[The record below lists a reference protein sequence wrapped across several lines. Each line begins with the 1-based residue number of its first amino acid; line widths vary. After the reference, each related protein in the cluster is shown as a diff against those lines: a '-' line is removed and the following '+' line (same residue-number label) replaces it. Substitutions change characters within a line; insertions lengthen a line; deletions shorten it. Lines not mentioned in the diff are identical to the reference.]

1 MGRVL
6 QTVKSTADDLKR
18 GGMIVVLGYMM
29 YVAWDS
35 MERDRYLTAYQGA
48 GEIPILWSPA
58 FLTVALLC
66 ALAAFLAHKGIVRTL
81 YLKPLCIAVP
91 IIGSVSSIVLCLQ
104 RLAGETPNPCLIAT
118 FGLSI
123 AWFILVWAE
132 RFGAIGGWRTFSIV
146 LVADAV
152 SAVVQYVCVQA
163 MGSAALLVTTALL
176 PVLAAVLLHF
186 APYRESARELKG
198 KSPTFAWTWVLAVAV
213 AAFGVMY
220 FMLRSVLYTHSYTFI
235 NAAIVPAGSL
245 CALAVLFCLAV
256 FLPHGDRF
264 ANLFIP
270 GAIAIAT
277 LMFVFAMVLTPFLH
291 ADAVWSVL
299 VVMGN
304 RFGFVALIVGLA
316 ELSHRQNVLPVSVY
330 GVGFAALYAGYAA
343 GGFVGVYLAQYA
355 ESVTGLLIGCS
366 ILSLLCIGLSFAW
379 IFRERAGEGIAR
391 VEGEK
396 GSAAA
401 QSEPSSF
408 DGFFDAAI
416 AQVQQEF
423 ELSPRE
429 AEVLSLMARGR
440 TGPYISE
447 TLFISQNTT
456 KKHIQHIY
464 RKLDIHSNQEAI
476 DLVEARCRLL
486 GKA

>member
-6 QTVKSTADDLKR
+6 QTVSSIADDLKR
-18 GGMIVVLGYMM
+18 GGMIVVIGYML

-35 MERDRYLTAYQGA
+35 MERDRYLMAYKGA

-58 FLTVALLC
+58 FLTVAILC
-66 ALAAFLAHKGIVRTL
+66 ALVAFLAHKKILRTL
-81 YLKPLCIAVP
+81 YLAPLRIAVP
-91 IIGSVSSIVLCLQ
+91 IVGSVSSIVLCLQ

-146 LVADAV
+146 LVADAL
-152 SAVVQYVCVQA
+152 SAIMQYVCVQV
-163 MGSAALLVTTALL
+163 MGSMSLLVTTALL
-176 PVLAAVLLHF
+176 PLLAALLLRF
-186 APYRESARELKG
+186 APHRETEQKLKK
-198 KSPTFAWTWVLAVAV
+198 KSPTFAWSWVIVLAV

-220 FMLRSVLYTHSYTFI
+220 FMLRSVLYVHELTFI
-235 NAAIVPAGSL
+235 SSAIVPAGSL
-245 CALAVLFCLAV
+245 CALTVLFGFSV
-256 FLPHGDRF
+256 FLPHGERF
-264 ANLFIP
+264 APAFIP
-270 GAIAIAT
+270 GSIAIAT
-277 LMFVFAMVLTPFLH
+277 LMFVFAMVLTPFLR
-291 ADAVWSVL
+291 ADALWSVL

-304 RFGFVALIVGLA
+304 RFGFIALIVGLA
-316 ELSHRQNVLPVSVY
+316 ELSYRRGVLPISVY
-330 GVGFAALYAGYAA
+330 GVGFSALYAGYAV
-343 GGFVGVYLAQYA
+343 GGFAGVYLAKYA

-379 IFRERAGEGIAR
+379 MFRERMGGGSGTAPD
-391 VEGEK
+391 EK
-396 GSAAA
+396 A
-401 QSEPSSF
+401 EPASF

-416 AQVQQEF
+416 EQVKKDF

-429 AEVLSLMARGR
+429 TEVLALMARGR

-447 TLFISQNTT
+447 TLFISTNTT
-456 KKHIQHIY
+456 KKHVQHIY

-476 DLVEARCRLL
+476 DLVEERCRAL
-486 GKA
+486 GRR